1 MSSEGQSDEV
11 WMRSV
16 GEMIPQSIADDI
28 LELVINSEDHHCSQH
43 YNLLLSPKIRKLK
56 LEKYFDWLQSLLIE
70 AATQCTNL
78 QEIFISADVM
88 DNCHDDIREFLNSV
102 NSLKLK
108 SLSMKIPSKL
118 QSSVATESS
127 LRTMFHNI
135 NVDNMSVL
143 EHLDIAGINID
154 ESCLQSIL
162 KMKKLKSL
170 ILNDC
175 KMSTI
180 QAVQILTG
188 MSWLKQFE
196 CSYGKQS
203 KVIQALSSLPRGTR
217 LRLECLSFRSPPRP
231 SFFDADVLRMVRSVG
246 SVSVTWNIAEVGYS
260 TAVDEGLARLE
271 RLEHVRD
278 IRLEVEMIN
287 MLYIIQLGSKLENIA
302 HKITRFNYY
311 FCYKMVEPQI
321 FSDLISM
328 SQS

>member
-1 MSSEGQSDEV
+1 MLESVGGETGWECSLGDLIIIHLQHLSHISTAMSPTKQPRSLFNLAQRSVEVKILSSEGQSDEV

-56 LEKYFDWLQSLLIE
+56 LQKYFDWLQSLLIE

-102 NSLKLK
+102 NSSKLK
-108 SLSMKIPSKL
+108 SLSLKIPSKL

-135 NVDNMSVL
+135 NVDNMSAL

-217 LRLECLSFRSPPRP
+217 LRLEYNPWWHGLRERCGGCVVVTLHQRQECKVKRI
-231 SFFDADVLRMVRSVG
+231 FFSNRGHFID
-246 SVSVTWNIAEVGYS
+246 
-260 TAVDEGLARLE
+260 
-271 RLEHVRD
+271 H
-278 IRLEVEMIN
+278 
-287 MLYIIQLGSKLENIA
+287 
-302 HKITRFNYY
+302 
-311 FCYKMVEPQI
+311 
-321 FSDLISM
+321 
-328 SQS
+328 